1 MAENENR
8 TVWPVTLY
16 QNQMTER
23 TDDYSARVKTFD
35 DPKDLEYVVNEV
47 IADGTEFKKQTLID
61 IYTRIEAKIRALVRQ
76 GYPVQTDNVRF
87 GPSVEGSFSGEGL
100 PLEDS
105 EIKCTL
111 NLTATETMQKALE
124 NVTYHV
130 DGVQEDGG
138 AAILS
143 FKNLTTGAT
152 DGSVNRTDFVE
163 ARGKKIKAV
172 NQDGT
177 GIGKVDLVSVL
188 GVATTIESL
197 PYNDPSRIA
206 FNIPE
211 DLAEGEYT
219 LQIETYYAAGNKLL
233 KEPRVLVYSK
243 PITIS

>member
-35 DPKDLEYVVNEV
+35 DTKDLEYVVNEV

-111 NLTATETMQKALE
+111 NLKCEVFIYLNLISQ
-124 NVTYHV
+124 
-130 DGVQEDGG
+130 
-138 AAILS
+138 II
-143 FKNLTTGAT
+143 KNIVIICNL
-152 DGSVNRTDFVE
+152 NLIFFC
-163 ARGKKIKAV
+163 
-172 NQDGT
+172 
-177 GIGKVDLVSVL
+177 
-188 GVATTIESL
+188 
-197 PYNDPSRIA
+197 P
-206 FNIPE
+206 
-211 DLAEGEYT
+211 
-219 LQIETYYAAGNKLL
+219 
-233 KEPRVLVYSK
+233 
-243 PITIS
+243 